1 MSLYEHIQ
9 QNKDLFF
16 IDAQTG
22 HAVPVRAF
30 HQSLPID
37 NRQGLVFIYS
47 DNGIGSIEVLLN
59 FLNSQFTVV
68 LLSTQLHPS
77 FKQNLEA
84 LYTPYYIFDPG
95 RVAAF
100 GYNSVAASDSIQLLK
115 RKVPAEYLIH
125 SRIKLLLSTSGS
137 TGSPKFV
144 KLSNDNL
151 VQNAWSILDY
161 MPIKKTDVVPLNV
174 PIVFVFGL
182 SIFTTNCMAA
192 GAILCT
198 NKDILQPDFWTD
210 FTKYN
215 CSTIGGVPYVY
226 EMLQRIGFFKKD
238 HPGLRYMTQTG
249 GILNQ
254 ALRQEIV
261 RYVTTYNKQF
271 IAQYGQTEA
280 AGRMAWLPQDQ
291 LLTKAASIG
300 RPIKNGRFEIDAE
313 TSELIYYGP
322 NVFGGYANSPADLS
336 SWNETDKLYTGD
348 VARQDEE
355 GYYYITGRI
364 KRIIKLFGS
373 RLNLDEV
380 ELILKNA
387 LGGQTV
393 VCTGINDKYLLVS
406 HVNDQLEAEPIKQ
419 ILKEKL
425 NIHPTVVQVKFLPTM
440 PLTPNGKIDYPALM
454 LNIV

>member
-1 MSLYEHIQ
+1 MTLYEHILN
-9 QNKDLFF
+9 NKDLFF

-22 HAVPVRAF
+22 HAVPVRSF
-30 HQSLPID
+30 HQSLPVD
-37 NRQGLVFIYS
+37 NRQGLVFIYN
-47 DNGIGSIEVLLN
+47 DNSIASAEVLLN
-59 FLNSQFTVV
+59 FLNSPFTVV
-68 LLSTQLHPS
+68 LLSVQLHPS

-84 LYTPYYIFDPG
+84 LYTPCYIYDPG

-100 GYNSVAASDSIQLLK
+100 GYNAVVASLTIQLLK
-115 RKVPAEYLIH
+115 RKTPAEYDIH
-125 SRIKLLLSTSGS
+125 SNIKLLLSTSGS

-144 KLSNDNL
+144 KLSNENL
-151 VQNAWSILDY
+151 VQNAFSILDY

-174 PIVFVFGL
+174 PIVFVYGL

-192 GAILCT
+192 GSILCT
-198 NKDILQPDFWTD
+198 NKDLLQPGFWTD
-210 FTKYN
+210 FTKYQ

-238 HPGLRYMTQTG
+238 HPSLRYMTQTG

-280 AGRMAWLPQDQ
+280 AGRMAWLPQEQ

-300 RPIKNGRFEIDAE
+300 RPIKNGSFEIDAD

-322 NVFGGYANSPADLS
+322 NVFGGYVNSPADLS
-336 SWNETDKLYTGD
+336 SWHKTDKLYTGD

-373 RLNLDEV
+373 RLNLDEI

-387 LGGQTV
+387 MGGQTV
-393 VCTGINDKYLLVS
+393 VCTGINDKYLLVT
-406 HVNDQLEAEPIKQ
+406 HVNDQLETETIKQ
-419 ILKEKL
+419 LLKEKL
-425 NIHPTVVQVKFLPTM
+425 NIHPTAVQVKYLPSM
-440 PLTPNGKIDYPALM
+440 PLTSNGKIDYMSISLQA
-454 LNIV
+454 

>member
-1 MSLYEHIQ
+1 MTLYEHIQ
-9 QNKDLFF
+9 KNKDLFF

-22 HAVPVRAF
+22 HAVPVQAF
-30 HQSLPID
+30 HQSLPVD
-37 NRQGLVFIYS
+37 NRQGLVFIYN
-47 DNGIGSIEVLLN
+47 DNSIGSVEVLLN
-59 FLNSQFTVV
+59 FLNSRFTVV
-68 LLSTQLHPS
+68 LLSAQLHPS

-84 LYTPYYIFDPG
+84 LYTPYYIYDPG

-100 GYNSVAASDSIQLLK
+100 GYSTIAASGTIQLLK
-115 RKVPAEYLIH
+115 RKNPADCPIH
-125 SRIKLLLSTSGS
+125 PNIKLLLSTSGS

-144 KLSNDNL
+144 KLSNENL
-151 VQNAWSILDY
+151 VQNAFSILDY
-161 MPIKKTDVVPLNV
+161 MPIKKEDVVPLNV
-174 PIVFVFGL
+174 PIVFVYGL

-198 NKDILQPDFWTD
+198 NKDILQPDFWAV

-261 RYVTTYNKQF
+261 RYISTYNKQF

-280 AGRMAWLPQDQ
+280 AGRMAWLPQEQ

-322 NVFGGYANSPADLS
+322 NVFGGYANSVADLS
-336 SWNETDKLYTGD
+336 TWHETDKLYTGD
-348 VARQDEE
+348 VARRDED

-406 HVNDQLEAEPIKQ
+406 HVNDQLEAETIKQ
-419 ILKEKL
+419 LLKEKL
-425 NIHPTVVQVKFLPTM
+425 HIHPTSVQVKYLPTM
-440 PLTPNGKIDYPALM
+440 PLTPNGKIDYTTIT
-454 LNIV
+454 LNA

>member
-1 MSLYEHIQ
+1 MSLYDLIQ
-9 QNKDLFF
+9 KNSNLFF

-22 HAVPVRAF
+22 HAVSIKSF

-37 NRQGLVFIYS
+37 DRQGLVFIYN
-47 DNGIGSIEVLLN
+47 DNLIGSVEVLLN
-59 FLNSQFTVV
+59 FMNSRFTIV
-68 LLSTQLHPS
+68 LLSAQLHPS

-84 LYTPYYIFDPG
+84 LYTPYYIYDPG
-95 RVAAF
+95 RTAIF
-100 GYNSVAASDSIQLLK
+100 GYNTIATSLSIQLMK
-115 RKVPAEYLIH
+115 RKTLPEYYIH
-125 SRIKLLLSTSGS
+125 SNIKMLLSTSGT

-144 KLSNDNL
+144 KLSDDNL

-161 MPIKKTDVVPLNV
+161 MPIQSDDVVPLNV
-174 PIVFVFGL
+174 PVVFVYGL

-192 GAILCT
+192 GTIVCT
-198 NKDILQPDFWTD
+198 NNDMLQPAFWSD

-226 EMLQRIGFFKKD
+226 EMLHRIGFFRKN
-238 HPGLRYMTQTG
+238 HPSLRYMTQTG

-254 ALRQEIV
+254 ALRNEIV
-261 RYVTTYNKQF
+261 KYISTYNKQF
-271 IAQYGQTEA
+271 FAQYGQTEA
-280 AGRMAWLPQDQ
+280 AGRMAYLPQED

-300 RPIKNGRFEIDAE
+300 QPIKNGRFEIDE
-313 TSELIYYGP
+313 QTSELIYYGP
-322 NVFGGYANSPADLS
+322 NVFGGYANTPDDLS
-336 SWNETDKLYTGD
+336 SWHETNKLYTGD
-348 VARQDEE
+348 VARQDED

-364 KRIIKLFGS
+364 KRIIKLFGT

-406 HVNDQLEAEPIKQ
+406 HVNDQLEEATIKKVLQ
-419 ILKEKL
+419 EKL
-425 NIHPTVVQVKFLPTM
+425 QINPVSVQVKYIPTM
-440 PLTPNGKIDYPALM
+440 PLTPNGKIDYSTLM
-454 LNIV
+454 MHA